1 MEELNKLLLENEELR
16 PFLMELSRLKK
27 VRRKS
32 SRNRLID
39 RPLSQKEL
47 DCMIAGVEDIAKV
60 DKDPYRK
67 NQHEAGAKLDAG
79 KPRPWLV
86 LGGFRM
92 ALMEVVKVGTFG
104 AKKYS
109 DNGWLSV
116 PNGQSRYLDA
126 AFRHLLAPEIRDHE
140 SDLPHLAM
148 AIWNLLAVLELRMTG
163 SDFGIDEE

>member
-27 VRRKS
+27 KRKVS
-32 SRNRLID
+32 MDMDLNS
-39 RPLSQKEL
+39 E
-47 DCMIAGVEDIAKV
+47 
-60 DKDPYRK
+60 DPYRK

-109 DNGWLSV
+109 DNGWRCV
-116 PNGQSRYLDA
+116 PNGQARYLDA
-126 AFRHLLAPEIRDHE
+126 AFRHLLAPELRDEE
-140 SDLPHLAM
+140 SDLPHIAM

-163 SDFGIDEE
+163 EDIYG